1 MHVPFNEN
9 PLQEYV
15 FSGVTLECIEEE
27 KDLGVLTSSDLKWS
41 KHIKSCISKANSMI
55 AWVTRNL
62 IIREIN
68 VMRNVYKTIIRPHLE
83 YCAQLW
89 SPLACHGNWATII
102 ELENVQRR
110 FTRLIDD
117 IGTLPYSERLDA
129 LQITTL
135 AERRVRGDLIEAY
148 KIVNGL
154 VEYGKDI
161 FNLSRSG
168 DKIVSTKSNNID
180 RNIKTLSNNFLS
192 ERVISFWNKLPSF
205 VRNSVSVID
214 FKINLEEFKKTNNL
228 LDTGNFWEV
237 SNIVLA
243 KIEGVNYIEKKKQQV
258 QYSYKNPC
266 VAKRKG
272 INIS

>member
-1 MHVPFNEN
+1 MGI
-9 PLQEYV
+9 
-15 FSGVTLECIEEE
+15 FSALHDMDHLNNI
-27 KDLGVLTSSDLKWS
+27 LILTSSDLKWS

-68 VMRNVYKTIIRPHLE
+68 VMKNVYKTIIRPHLE

-89 SPLACHGNWATII
+89 SPPACHGNWATII

-168 DKIVSTKSNNID
+168 DKLLALNLTILIEILKPCLIIFYQSV
-180 RNIKTLSNNFLS
+180 LSVF
-192 ERVISFWNKLPSF
+192 
-205 VRNSVSVID
+205 
-214 FKINLEEFKKTNNL
+214 
-228 LDTGNFWEV
+228 
-237 SNIVLA
+237 
-243 KIEGVNYIEKKKQQV
+243 
-258 QYSYKNPC
+258 
-266 VAKRKG
+266 G
-272 INIS
+272 INCHLLLEIQCLLLILKLI

>member
-1 MHVPFNEN
+1 
-9 PLQEYV
+9 
-15 FSGVTLECIEEE
+15 
-27 KDLGVLTSSDLKWS
+27 
-41 KHIKSCISKANSMI
+41 MI

-89 SPLACHGNWATII
+89 SPPACHGNWATII

-154 VEYGKDI
+154 VEYGKI
-161 FNLSRSG
+161 FS
-168 DKIVSTKSNNID
+168 I
-180 RNIKTLSNNFLS
+180 
-192 ERVISFWNKLPSF
+192 
-205 VRNSVSVID
+205 
-214 FKINLEEFKKTNNL
+214 
-228 LDTGNFWEV
+228 
-237 SNIVLA
+237 
-243 KIEGVNYIEKKKQQV
+243 
-258 QYSYKNPC
+258 
-266 VAKRKG
+266 
-272 INIS
+272 

>member
-1 MHVPFNEN
+1 
-9 PLQEYV
+9 
-15 FSGVTLECIEEE
+15 
-27 KDLGVLTSSDLKWS
+27 
-41 KHIKSCISKANSMI
+41 
-55 AWVTRNL
+55 
-62 IIREIN
+62 
-68 VMRNVYKTIIRPHLE
+68 MRNVYKTIIRPHLE

-89 SPLACHGNWATII
+89 SPPACHGNWATII
-102 ELENVQRR
+102 ELENVQRKR
-110 FTRLIDD
+110 EGSHALLMILEHFLTVKGWMPYRLQH
-117 IGTLPYSERLDA
+117 SQMR
-129 LQITTL
+129 
-135 AERRVRGDLIEAY
+135 RRVRGDLIEAY

-228 LDTGNFWEV
+228 VDTGNFWEV

-258 QYSYKNPC
+258 QYLYKNPC